1 MNPTPLV
8 QQFPMSQNFDVVV
21 IGGGSG
27 GYAAA
32 KTAVSNGLSVAVVE
46 SAQEL
51 GGLCILR
58 GCMPTKALLET
69 SNRLRAIREADEFG
83 IKVDEPSFDLEALR
97 SRKSR
102 LIDGF
107 KEYRVKGLEK
117 GDFALIRGA
126 ARFTSPH
133 TIDVT
138 GHGEISAK
146 TFVIATGSDEKVPPV
161 PGLKE
166 SPFWTSDDVVQMP
179 SVPPRVVVVGTGAVG
194 MESAH
199 LFQGLGSEVTIISRR
214 KPLVTSVEPAVSDAM
229 EKRCA
234 DLGITLAFGE
244 GLQEVAHDGNQFTL
258 TLSEGTVIEC
268 DQLIIAT
275 GRAPRIEGLDLEKAG
290 FEEDLRRIE
299 IDEHSQTSIPHI
311 FAAGDCAS
319 PLAVVH
325 LAVMQGEAAGENIA
339 SFLEEKPLNATW
351 DSRLDM
357 FGIFTD
363 PEIVQVG
370 MTEAEAREAGLDP
383 VSAEYRFDD
392 QGKGEI
398 VGEKHGLV
406 MLVAD
411 RSSGE
416 IIGASGMGPHVI
428 DYAHTITVAM
438 SQRLTVAQFLKIP
451 SYHPTLGEIWAY
463 VVEELIDELE

>member
-1 MNPTPLV
+1 
-8 QQFPMSQNFDVVV
+8 MSQKFDVVV
-21 IGGGSG
+21 VGGGSG

-32 KTAVSNGLSVAVVE
+32 KTAVSRGLAVAVVE
-46 SAQEL
+46 SANEL

-69 SNRLRAIREADEFG
+69 SNRLRAIKEADEFG
-83 IKVDEPSFDLEALR
+83 IQVAAPTFDLNALR
-97 SRKSR
+97 DRKSR

-117 GDFALIRGA
+117 GDFTLIRGA
-126 ARFTSPH
+126 AKFTSPH
-133 TIDVT
+133 TIEVE
-138 GHGEISAK
+138 GHGEVSARA
-146 TFVIATGSDEKVPPV
+146 FIIATGSDEKVPPV
-161 PGLKE
+161 PGLSE
-166 SPFWTSDDVVQMP
+166 TPYWTSDDVVQMP
-179 SVPPRVVVVGTGAVG
+179 SVPKRIVVVGTGAVG

-199 LFQGLGSEVTIISRR
+199 LFQGLGSEVTIVSRR
-214 KPLVTSVEPAVSDAM
+214 KPLISSVESAISEAM
-229 EKRCA
+229 EKRCL
-234 DLGITLAFGE
+234 DLGIRIVFGE
-244 GLQEVAHDGNQFTL
+244 SLQEVAHDGTTFSL
-258 TLSEGTVIEC
+258 SLSEGTNIEC
-268 DQLIIAT
+268 DQLIMAT
-275 GRAPRIEGLDLEKAG
+275 GRAPRIDELNLEKAG
-290 FEEDLRRIE
+290 FPANLRRIK
-299 IDEHSQTSIPHI
+299 IDHFSRTSVPHI

-339 SFLEEKPLNATW
+339 ALLDDKPLTATW
-351 DSRLDM
+351 DPRLDM

-370 MTEAEAREAGLDP
+370 LTEAQAREAGIDA

-406 MLVAD
+406 ILVAD
-411 RSSGE
+411 RATGE

-428 DYAHTITVAM
+428 DYAHTITVTM
-438 SQRLTVAQFLKIP
+438 SQRLTVKDFLRIP
-451 SYHPTLGEIWAY
+451 SYHPTLGEIWTY
-463 VVEELIDELE
+463 VAEELADELA

>member
-1 MNPTPLV
+1 
-8 QQFPMSQNFDVVV
+8 MSKEFDLVV

-32 KTAVSNGLSVAVVE
+32 KTAIGRGLNVAVVE
-46 SAQEL
+46 GASEL

-69 SNRLRAIREADEFG
+69 SNRLRAIREAGEFG
-83 IKVDEPSFDLEALR
+83 IQVGEPTLDLDALR
-97 SRKSR
+97 NRKTK
-102 LIDGF
+102 LVDGF
-107 KEYRVKGLEK
+107 KEYRVIGLEK
-117 GDFALIRGA
+117 GDFELIRGNA
-126 ARFTSPH
+126 AFTSPH
-133 TIDVT
+133 TIEVE
-138 GHGEISAK
+138 GHGEFTAK
-146 TFVIATGSDEKVPPV
+146 TFVIATGSDERIPPV

-166 SPFWTSDDVVQMP
+166 SPFWTSDDIVQMP
-179 SVPPRVVVVGTGAVG
+179 SVPQSVIVVGTGAVG

-199 LFQGLGSEVTIISRR
+199 LFQGLGSEVSIISRR
-214 KPLVTSVEPAVSDAM
+214 KPLVSSVEPAVSEAM

-234 DLGITLAFGE
+234 DLGINLVFGE
-244 GLQEVAHDGNQFTL
+244 GLQEVAHDHSGFTL
-258 TLSEGTVIEC
+258 TLSEGTVLSC
-268 DQLIIAT
+268 DQLIMAT
-275 GRAPRIEGLDLEKAG
+275 GRAPRITQLNLEKAG
-290 FEEDLRRIE
+290 FEPDLRRIE
-299 IDEHSQTSIPHI
+299 INQHSQTSVPHI

-325 LAVMQGEAAGENIA
+325 LAVMQGEAAGANVA
-339 SFLEEKPLNATW
+339 SLLSLQPLEATW

-370 MTEAEAREAGLDP
+370 QILDQAREAGIDA

-398 VGEKHGLV
+398 VGEQHGLV

-411 RSSGE
+411 KGSGE
-416 IIGASGMGPHVI
+416 ILGASGMGPHVI
-428 DYAHTITVAM
+428 DYAHTITVAI
-438 SQRLTVAQFLKIP
+438 SQRLTVADFLKIP
-451 SYHPTLGEIWAY
+451 SYHPTLGEIWTY
-463 VVEELIDELE
+463 VAEELEDELS

>member
-1 MNPTPLV
+1 MT
-8 QQFPMSQNFDVVV
+8 QEFDLVV

-32 KTAVSNGLSVAVVE
+32 KTAVDRGLTVAVVE
-46 SAQEL
+46 GAREL

-69 SNRLRAIREADEFG
+69 SNRLRAIREAHEFG
-83 IKVDEPSFDLEALR
+83 IQVAEPTLDLDALR
-97 SRKSR
+97 NRKTK
-102 LIDGF
+102 LIEGF

-117 GDFALIRGA
+117 GDFKLIRGTA
-126 ARFTSPH
+126 SFTSPH
-133 TIDVT
+133 TIQVEGLGEVT
-138 GHGEISAK
+138 SK
-146 TFVIATGSDEKVPPV
+146 TFVIATGSDERIPPI
-161 PGLKE
+161 PGLRE
-166 SPFWTSDDVVQMP
+166 SPFWTSDDLVQMP
-179 SVPPRVVVVGTGAVG
+179 SVPKSVVVVGTGAVG

-199 LFQGLGSEVTIISRR
+199 LFQGLGSKVTVVSRR
-214 KPLVTSVEPAVSDAM
+214 KPLVTSVEPAVSEAM
-229 EKRCA
+229 EKRCT
-234 DLGITLAFGE
+234 DLGIDLIFGE
-244 GLQEVAHDGNQFTL
+244 GLQEVMHGENGFTL
-258 TLSEGTVIEC
+258 KLSEGTTLSC
-268 DQLIIAT
+268 DQLIMAT
-275 GRAPRIEGLDLEKAG
+275 GRAPRIAGLNLEKAG
-290 FEEDLRRIE
+290 FEPDLRRIA
-299 IDEHSQTSIPHI
+299 IDEHSQTSVPHI

-325 LAVMQGEAAGENIA
+325 LAVMQGEAAGANVDSLLKETP
-339 SFLEEKPLNATW
+339 LEATW

-370 MTEAEAREAGLDP
+370 LTAEAAKDAGLDP

-406 MLVAD
+406 ILTAD
-411 RSSGE
+411 RATGE

-438 SQRLTVAQFLKIP
+438 SQRLTVTDFLKIP
-451 SYHPTLGEIWAY
+451 SYHPTLGEIWTY
-463 VVEELIDELE
+463 VAEELTEALSEAN

>member
-1 MNPTPLV
+1 MT
-8 QQFPMSQNFDVVV
+8 QEFDLVV

-32 KTAVSNGLSVAVVE
+32 KTAVDRGLTVAVVE
-46 SAQEL
+46 GAREL

-69 SNRLRAIREADEFG
+69 SNRLRAIREAHEFG
-83 IKVDEPSFDLEALR
+83 IQVAEPTLDLDALR
-97 SRKSR
+97 NRKTK
-102 LIDGF
+102 LIEGF

-117 GDFALIRGA
+117 GDFKLIRGTA
-126 ARFTSPH
+126 SFTSPH
-133 TIDVT
+133 TIQVEGLGEVT
-138 GHGEISAK
+138 SK
-146 TFVIATGSDEKVPPV
+146 TFVIATGSDERIPPI
-161 PGLKE
+161 PGLRE
-166 SPFWTSDDVVQMP
+166 SPFWTSDDLVQMP
-179 SVPPRVVVVGTGAVG
+179 SVPKSVVVVGTGAVG

-199 LFQGLGSEVTIISRR
+199 LFQGLGSKVTVVSRR
-214 KPLVTSVEPAVSDAM
+214 KPLVTSVEPAVSEAM
-229 EKRCA
+229 EKRCT
-234 DLGITLAFGE
+234 DLGIDLIFGE
-244 GLQEVAHDGNQFTL
+244 GLQEVMHGENGFTL
-258 TLSEGTVIEC
+258 KLSEGTTLSC
-268 DQLIIAT
+268 DQLIMAT
-275 GRAPRIEGLDLEKAG
+275 GRAPRIAGLNLEKAG
-290 FEEDLRRIE
+290 FEPDLRRIA
-299 IDEHSQTSIPHI
+299 IDEHSQTSVPHI

-325 LAVMQGEAAGENIA
+325 LAVMQGEAAGANVDSLLKETP
-339 SFLEEKPLNATW
+339 LEATW

-370 MTEAEAREAGLDP
+370 LTAEAAKEAGLDP

-406 MLVAD
+406 ILTAD
-411 RSSGE
+411 RATGE

-438 SQRLTVAQFLKIP
+438 SQRLTVTDFLKIP
-451 SYHPTLGEIWAY
+451 SYHPTLGEIWTY
-463 VVEELIDELE
+463 VAEELTEALSEAN

>member
-1 MNPTPLV
+1 M
-8 QQFPMSQNFDVVV
+8 V

-32 KTAVSNGLSVAVVE
+32 KTAIGRGLNVAVVE
-46 SAQEL
+46 GANEL

-83 IKVDEPSFDLEALR
+83 IQVGEPTLDLDALR
-97 SRKSR
+97 NRKTK

-107 KEYRVKGLEK
+107 KEYRVIGLEK
-117 GDFALIRGA
+117 GDFELIRGNA
-126 ARFTSPH
+126 TFTSPH
-133 TIDVT
+133 TIEVE
-138 GHGEISAK
+138 GHGEFTAK
-146 TFVIATGSDEKVPPV
+146 TFVIATGSDERIPPV

-166 SPFWTSDDVVQMP
+166 SPFWTSDDIVQIP
-179 SVPPRVVVVGTGAVG
+179 SVPKNVIVVGTGAVG

-199 LFQGLGSEVTIISRR
+199 LFQGLGSEVSIISRR
-214 KPLVTSVEPAVSDAM
+214 KPLVSSVEPAVSEAM
-229 EKRCA
+229 EKRCT
-234 DLGITLAFGE
+234 DLGINLVFGE
-244 GLQEVAHDGNQFTL
+244 GLQEVAYDDSGFTL
-258 TLSEGTVIEC
+258 TLSEGTVLNC
-268 DQLIIAT
+268 DQLIMAT
-275 GRAPRIEGLDLEKAG
+275 GRTPRIAQLNLERAG
-290 FEEDLRRIE
+290 FEPDLRRIE
-299 IDEHSQTSIPHI
+299 INQHSQTSVPHI

-325 LAVMQGEAAGENIA
+325 LAVMQGEAAGDNAA
-339 SFLEEKPLNATW
+339 SLLSVKPLEATW
-351 DSRLDM
+351 NSRLDM

-370 MTEAEAREAGLDP
+370 KTLDQAREAGIDA

-398 VGEKHGLV
+398 VGEQHGLV

-411 RSSGE
+411 RNSGE
-416 IIGASGMGPHVI
+416 ILGAAGMGPHVI
-428 DYAHTITVAM
+428 DYAHTITVAI
-438 SQRLTVAQFLKIP
+438 SQRLTIADFLKIP
-451 SYHPTLGEIWAY
+451 SYHPTLGEIWTY
-463 VVEELIDELE
+463 VAEELEDELS

>member
-1 MNPTPLV
+1 MTEE
-8 QQFPMSQNFDVVV
+8 FDLVV

-32 KTAVSNGLSVAVVE
+32 KTAVDRGLTVAVVE
-46 SAQEL
+46 GASEL

-69 SNRLRAIREADEFG
+69 SNRLRAIREAHEFG
-83 IKVDEPSFDLEALR
+83 IQVAEPTLDLDALR
-97 SRKSR
+97 DRKTK

-117 GDFALIRGA
+117 GDFKLIRGTA
-126 ARFTSPH
+126 SFTSPH
-133 TIDVT
+133 TINIE
-138 GHGEISAK
+138 GHGEITGK
-146 TFVIATGSDEKVPPV
+146 TFVIATGSDERVPPV
-161 PGLKE
+161 PGLVD
-166 SPFWTSDDVVQMP
+166 SPFWTSDDIVEMP
-179 SVPPRVVVVGTGAVG
+179 SVPKSVIVVGTGAVG

-199 LFQGLGSEVTIISRR
+199 LFQGLGSKVTIISRR
-214 KPLVTSVEPAVSDAM
+214 KPLVTSVEPAVSEAM
-229 EKRCA
+229 EKRCT
-234 DLGITLAFGE
+234 DLGIDLVFGE
-244 GLQEVAHDGNQFTL
+244 GLQKVAHGDDGFTL
-258 TLSEGTVIEC
+258 TLSEGTTLSCE
-268 DQLIIAT
+268 QLIMAT
-275 GRAPRIEGLDLEKAG
+275 GRSPRLDGLNLEKAG
-290 FEEDLRRIE
+290 FAPKLRRIE
-299 IDEHSQTSIPHI
+299 IDEHSQTAIPHI

-325 LAVMQGEAAGENIA
+325 LAVMQGEAAGANVA
-339 SFLEEKPLNATW
+339 DLLKKAPLEATW
-351 DSRLDM
+351 DARLDM

-370 MTEAEAREAGLDP
+370 LTADAAKEAGFDP

-406 MLVAD
+406 ILTAD
-411 RSSGE
+411 RTTGE

-428 DYAHTITVAM
+428 DYAHTIIVAM
-438 SQRLTVAQFLKIP
+438 SQRLTVADFLKIP
-451 SYHPTLGEIWAY
+451 SYHPTLGEIWTY
-463 VVEELIDELE
+463 VAEELADELSGAD

>member
-1 MNPTPLV
+1 MT
-8 QQFPMSQNFDVVV
+8 QEFDLVV

-32 KTAVSNGLSVAVVE
+32 KTAVDRGLTVAVVE
-46 SAQEL
+46 GAREL

-69 SNRLRAIREADEFG
+69 SNRLRAIREAHEFG
-83 IKVDEPSFDLEALR
+83 IQVAEPTLDLDALR
-97 SRKSR
+97 NRKTK
-102 LIDGF
+102 LIEGF

-117 GDFALIRGA
+117 GDFKLIRGTA
-126 ARFTSPH
+126 SFTSPH
-133 TIDVT
+133 TIQVEGLGEVT
-138 GHGEISAK
+138 SK
-146 TFVIATGSDEKVPPV
+146 TFVIATGSDERIPPI
-161 PGLKE
+161 PGLRE
-166 SPFWTSDDVVQMP
+166 SPFWTSDDLVQMP
-179 SVPPRVVVVGTGAVG
+179 SVPKSVVVVGTGAVG

-199 LFQGLGSEVTIISRR
+199 LFQGLGSKVTVVSRR
-214 KPLVTSVEPAVSDAM
+214 KPLVTSVEPTVSEAM
-229 EKRCA
+229 EKRCT
-234 DLGITLAFGE
+234 DLGIDLIFGE
-244 GLQEVAHDGNQFTL
+244 GLQEVMHGENGFTL
-258 TLSEGTVIEC
+258 KLSEGTTLSC
-268 DQLIIAT
+268 DQLIMAT
-275 GRAPRIEGLDLEKAG
+275 GRAPRIAGLNLEKAG
-290 FEEDLRRIE
+290 FEPDLRRIA
-299 IDEHSQTSIPHI
+299 IDEHSQTSVPHI

-325 LAVMQGEAAGENIA
+325 LAVMQGEAAGANVDSLLKETP
-339 SFLEEKPLNATW
+339 LEATW

-370 MTEAEAREAGLDP
+370 LTAEAAKDAGLDP

-406 MLVAD
+406 ILTAD
-411 RSSGE
+411 RATGE

-438 SQRLTVAQFLKIP
+438 SQRLTVTDFLKIP
-451 SYHPTLGEIWAY
+451 SYHPTLGEIWTY
-463 VVEELIDELE
+463 VAEELTEALSEAN

>member
-1 MNPTPLV
+1 
-8 QQFPMSQNFDVVV
+8 MSKEFDLVV

-32 KTAVSNGLSVAVVE
+32 KTAIGHGLKVAVVE
-46 SAQEL
+46 GADEL

-69 SNRLRAIREADEFG
+69 SNRLRAIREAAEFG
-83 IKVDEPSFDLEALR
+83 IHVAEPSLDLEALR
-97 SRKSR
+97 NRKTK

-117 GDFALIRGA
+117 GDFELIRGNA
-126 ARFTSPH
+126 TFTSPH
-133 TIDVT
+133 TIEVE
-138 GHGEISAK
+138 GHGEVSAK
-146 TFVIATGSDEKVPPV
+146 AFIIATGSDERIPPV

-166 SPFWTSDDVVQMP
+166 SPFWTSDDIVQMP
-179 SVPPRVVVVGTGAVG
+179 SVPKKVVVVGTGAVG

-199 LFQGLGSEVTIISRR
+199 LFQGLGSDVSIISRR
-214 KPLVTSVEPAVSDAM
+214 KPLVSSVEPAVSEAM
-229 EKRCA
+229 EKRCT
-234 DLGITLAFGE
+234 DLGINLVFGE
-244 GLQEVAHDGNQFTL
+244 GLQEVAHDASGFTL
-258 TLSEGTVIEC
+258 TLSEGTVIHC
-268 DQLIIAT
+268 DQLIMAT
-275 GRAPRIEGLDLEKAG
+275 GRAPRIAGLNLEQAG
-290 FEEDLRRIE
+290 FDAGLRRIE
-299 IDEHSQTSIPHI
+299 IDKFSQTSVPHI

-325 LAVMQGEAAGENIA
+325 LAVMQGEAAGANVA
-339 SFLEEKPLNATW
+339 SLLSEKPLEATW

-370 MTEAEAREAGLDP
+370 LTHAQAREAGFDA

-411 RSSGE
+411 KKTGE
-416 IIGASGMGPHVI
+416 ILGASGMGPHVI

-438 SQRLTVAQFLKIP
+438 SQRLTVADFLKIP
-451 SYHPTLGEIWAY
+451 SYHPTLGEIWTY
-463 VVEELIDELE
+463 VAEELEDELS

>member
-1 MNPTPLV
+1 M
-8 QQFPMSQNFDVVV
+8 V

-32 KTAVSNGLSVAVVE
+32 KTATGRGLNVAVVE
-46 SAQEL
+46 GASEL

-83 IKVDEPSFDLEALR
+83 IQVGEPTLDLDALR
-97 SRKSR
+97 NRKTK
-102 LIDGF
+102 LINGF
-107 KEYRVKGLEK
+107 KEYRVIGLEK
-117 GDFALIRGA
+117 GDFELIRGNA
-126 ARFTSPH
+126 TFTSPH
-133 TIDVT
+133 TIEVK
-138 GHGEISAK
+138 GHGEFTAK
-146 TFVIATGSDEKVPPV
+146 TFVIATGSDEQIPPV

-166 SPFWTSDDVVQMP
+166 SPFWTSDDIVQMP
-179 SVPPRVVVVGTGAVG
+179 SVPPSVIIVGTGAVG

-199 LFQGLGSEVTIISRR
+199 LFQGLGSKVSIISRR
-214 KPLVTSVEPAVSDAM
+214 KPLVSSVEPAVSKAM
-229 EKRCA
+229 EKRCT
-234 DLGITLAFGE
+234 DLGINLVFGE
-244 GLQEVAHDGNQFTL
+244 DLQKVAYDDSGFTL
-258 TLSEGTVIEC
+258 TLSEGTVLNC
-268 DQLIIAT
+268 DQLIMAT
-275 GRAPRIEGLDLEKAG
+275 GRAPRIAQLNLEKAG
-290 FEEDLRRIE
+290 FGPDLRRIE
-299 IDEHSQTSIPHI
+299 IDQHSQTSVPHI

-325 LAVMQGEAAGENIA
+325 LAVMQGEAAGANVA
-339 SFLEEKPLNATW
+339 SLLSVRPLEATW

-370 MTEAEAREAGLDP
+370 QTLDQAREAGIAA

-398 VGEKHGLV
+398 VGEQHGLV

-411 RSSGE
+411 KGSGE
-416 IIGASGMGPHVI
+416 ILGASGMGPHVI
-428 DYAHTITVAM
+428 DYAHTITVAI
-438 SQRLTVAQFLKIP
+438 SQRLTVTDFLKIP
-451 SYHPTLGEIWAY
+451 SYHPTLGEIWTY
-463 VVEELIDELE
+463 VAEELEDELS

>member
-1 MNPTPLV
+1 M
-8 QQFPMSQNFDVVV
+8 V

-32 KTAVSNGLSVAVVE
+32 KTAIGRGLNVAVVE
-46 SAQEL
+46 GASEL

-83 IKVDEPSFDLEALR
+83 IQVGEPTLDLDALR
-97 SRKSR
+97 NRKTK
-102 LIDGF
+102 LINGF
-107 KEYRVKGLEK
+107 KEYRVIGLKK
-117 GDFALIRGA
+117 GDFELIRGSA
-126 ARFTSPH
+126 TFTSPH
-133 TIDVT
+133 TIEVK
-138 GHGEISAK
+138 GHGEFTAK
-146 TFVIATGSDEKVPPV
+146 TFVIATGSDEQIPTV

-166 SPFWTSDDVVQMP
+166 SPFWTSDDIVQMP
-179 SVPPRVVVVGTGAVG
+179 SVPPSVIIVGTGAVG

-199 LFQGLGSEVTIISRR
+199 LFQGLGSEVSIISRR
-214 KPLVTSVEPAVSDAM
+214 KPLVSSVEPAVSKAM
-229 EKRCA
+229 EKRCT
-234 DLGITLAFGE
+234 DLGINLVFGE
-244 GLQEVAHDGNQFTL
+244 GLQKVAHDDSGFTL
-258 TLSEGTVIEC
+258 TLSEGTVLNC
-268 DQLIIAT
+268 DQPIMAT
-275 GRAPRIEGLDLEKAG
+275 GRAPRIAQLNLERAG
-290 FEEDLRRIE
+290 FGPDLRRIE
-299 IDEHSQTSIPHI
+299 IDQHSQTSVPHI

-325 LAVMQGEAAGENIA
+325 LAVMQGEAAGANIA
-339 SFLEEKPLNATW
+339 SLLSVRPLEATW

-370 MTEAEAREAGLDP
+370 QTLDQAREAGIDA

-398 VGEKHGLV
+398 VGEQHGLV

-411 RSSGE
+411 KGSGE
-416 IIGASGMGPHVI
+416 ILGASGMGPHVI
-428 DYAHTITVAM
+428 DYAHTITVAI
-438 SQRLTVAQFLKIP
+438 SQRLTVTDFLKIP
-451 SYHPTLGEIWAY
+451 SYHPTLGEIWTY
-463 VVEELIDELE
+463 VAEELEDELS

>member
-1 MNPTPLV
+1 M
-8 QQFPMSQNFDVVV
+8 V

-32 KTAVSNGLSVAVVE
+32 KTAIGRGLNVAVVE
-46 SAQEL
+46 GANEL

-83 IKVDEPSFDLEALR
+83 IQVGEPTLDLDALR
-97 SRKSR
+97 NRKTK

-107 KEYRVKGLEK
+107 KEYRVIGLEK
-117 GDFALIRGA
+117 GDFELIRGNA
-126 ARFTSPH
+126 TFTSPH
-133 TIDVT
+133 TIEVE
-138 GHGEISAK
+138 GHGEFTAK
-146 TFVIATGSDEKVPPV
+146 TFVIATGSDERIPPV

-166 SPFWTSDDVVQMP
+166 SPFWTSDDIVQIL
-179 SVPPRVVVVGTGAVG
+179 SVPQSVIVVGTGAVG

-199 LFQGLGSEVTIISRR
+199 LFQGLGSEVSIISRR
-214 KPLVTSVEPAVSDAM
+214 KPLVSSVEPAVSEAM
-229 EKRCA
+229 ENRCT
-234 DLGITLAFGE
+234 DLGINLVFGE
-244 GLQEVAHDGNQFTL
+244 GLQEVAYDDSGFTL
-258 TLSEGTVIEC
+258 TLSEGTVLNC
-268 DQLIIAT
+268 DQLIMAT
-275 GRAPRIEGLDLEKAG
+275 GRTPRIAQLNLERAG
-290 FEEDLRRIE
+290 FEPDLRRIE
-299 IDEHSQTSIPHI
+299 IDQHSQTSVPHI

-325 LAVMQGEAAGENIA
+325 LAVMQGEAAGANAA
-339 SFLEEKPLNATW
+339 SLLSVKPLEATW
-351 DSRLDM
+351 NSRLDM

-370 MTEAEAREAGLDP
+370 KTLDQAREAGIDA

-398 VGEKHGLV
+398 VGEQHGLV

-411 RSSGE
+411 RGSGE
-416 IIGASGMGPHVI
+416 ILGAAGMGPHVI
-428 DYAHTITVAM
+428 DYAHTITVAI
-438 SQRLTVAQFLKIP
+438 SQRLTIADFLKIP
-451 SYHPTLGEIWAY
+451 SYHPTLGEIWTY
-463 VVEELIDELE
+463 VAEELEDELS

>member
-1 MNPTPLV
+1 
-8 QQFPMSQNFDVVV
+8 MSKEFDLVV

-32 KTAVSNGLSVAVVE
+32 KTAIGQGLKVAVVE
-46 SAQEL
+46 GASEL

-83 IKVDEPSFDLEALR
+83 IQVEEPSLDLDALR
-97 SRKSR
+97 DRKTK

-117 GDFALIRGA
+117 GDFELIRGNA
-126 ARFTSPH
+126 SFTSPH
-133 TIDVT
+133 TIEVE
-138 GHGEISAK
+138 GHGEIAAK
-146 TFVIATGSDEKVPPV
+146 AFVIATGSDERIPPV
-161 PGLKE
+161 PGLAE
-166 SPFWTSDDVVQMP
+166 SPFWTSDDIVQMP
-179 SVPPRVVVVGTGAVG
+179 SVPKSVVVVGTGAVG

-199 LFQGLGSEVTIISRR
+199 LFQGLGSEVSIISRR
-214 KPLVTSVEPAVSDAM
+214 KPLISSVEPAVSEAM
-229 EKRCA
+229 EKRCT
-234 DLGITLAFGE
+234 DLGINLVFGE
-244 GLQEVAHDGNQFTL
+244 GLQGVAHDDSGFTL
-258 TLSEGTVIEC
+258 TLSEGTVLTC
-268 DQLIIAT
+268 DQLIMAT
-275 GRAPRIEGLDLEKAG
+275 GRAPRIAGLNLEKAG
-290 FEEDLRRIE
+290 FASDLRRIE
-299 IDEHSQTSIPHI
+299 IDEHSQTSVPHI

-325 LAVMQGEAAGENIA
+325 LAVMQGEAAGANVA
-339 SFLEEKPLNATW
+339 SLLAEKPLEATW

-370 MTEAEAREAGLDP
+370 MTLDAAKEAGIDAI
-383 VSAEYRFDD
+383 SAEYRFDD

-411 RSSGE
+411 KKSGE
-416 IIGASGMGPHVI
+416 ILGASGMGPHVI

-438 SQRLTVAQFLKIP
+438 SQRLTVADFLKIP

-463 VVEELIDELE
+463 VAEELEDELS

>member
-1 MNPTPLV
+1 MT
-8 QQFPMSQNFDVVV
+8 QEFDLVV

-32 KTAVSNGLSVAVVE
+32 KAAVALRLTVAVVE
-46 SAQEL
+46 GAREL

-69 SNRLRAIREADEFG
+69 SNRLRAIREAHEFG
-83 IKVDEPSFDLEALR
+83 IQVAEPTLDLNALR
-97 SRKSR
+97 NRKTK

-107 KEYRVKGLEK
+107 KDYRVKGLEK
-117 GDFALIRGA
+117 GDFKLIRGT

-133 TIDVT
+133 TINVEN
-138 GHGEISAK
+138 HGEITGK
-146 TFVIATGSDEKVPPV
+146 TFIIATGSDEKIPPV
-161 PGLKE
+161 PGLHD
-166 SPFWTSDDVVQMP
+166 SPFWTSDDIVEMP
-179 SVPPRVVVVGTGAVG
+179 SVPKTVVVVGTGAVG

-199 LFQGLGSEVTIISRR
+199 LFQGLGSKVTIVSRR
-214 KPLVTSVEPAVSDAM
+214 KPLVTSVEPAVSEAM
-229 EKRCA
+229 EKRCT
-234 DLGITLAFGE
+234 DLGIDLVFGE
-244 GLQEVAHDGNQFTL
+244 GLQEVAHGDDGFTL
-258 TLSEGTVIEC
+258 KLSEGTTLSC
-268 DQLIIAT
+268 DQLIMAT
-275 GRAPRIEGLDLEKAG
+275 GRAPRLAGLALENAG
-290 FEEDLRRIE
+290 FEPNLRRIE
-299 IDEHSQTSIPHI
+299 IDEHSQTSVPHI

-325 LAVMQGEAAGENIA
+325 LAVMQGEAAGANVA
-339 SFLEEKPLNATW
+339 SLLQEKPLEATW

-370 MTEAEAREAGLDP
+370 LTVAAAKEAGLDP

-406 MLVAD
+406 ILTAE
-411 RSSGE
+411 RTTGE

-438 SQRLTVAQFLKIP
+438 SQRLTVADFLKIP
-451 SYHPTLGEIWAY
+451 SYHPTLGEIWTY
-463 VVEELIDELE
+463 VAEELAEDFERF

>member
-1 MNPTPLV
+1 
-8 QQFPMSQNFDVVV
+8 MSKEFDLVV

-32 KTAVSNGLSVAVVE
+32 KTATGRGLNVAVVE
-46 SAQEL
+46 GASEL

-83 IKVDEPSFDLEALR
+83 IQVGEPTLDLDALR
-97 SRKSR
+97 NRKTK
-102 LIDGF
+102 LINGF
-107 KEYRVKGLEK
+107 KEYRVIGLEK
-117 GDFALIRGA
+117 GDFELIRGNA
-126 ARFTSPH
+126 TFTSPH
-133 TIDVT
+133 TIEVK
-138 GHGEISAK
+138 GHGEFTAK
-146 TFVIATGSDEKVPPV
+146 TFVIATGSDEQIPPV

-166 SPFWTSDDVVQMP
+166 SPFWTSDDIVQMP
-179 SVPPRVVVVGTGAVG
+179 SVPPSVIIVGTGAVG

-199 LFQGLGSEVTIISRR
+199 LFQGLGSEVSIISRR
-214 KPLVTSVEPAVSDAM
+214 KPLVSSVEPAVSKAM
-229 EKRCA
+229 EKRCT
-234 DLGITLAFGE
+234 DLGINLVFGE
-244 GLQEVAHDGNQFTL
+244 DLQKVAYDDSGFTL
-258 TLSEGTVIEC
+258 TLSEGTVLNC
-268 DQLIIAT
+268 DQLIMAT
-275 GRAPRIEGLDLEKAG
+275 GRAPRIAQLNLEKAG
-290 FEEDLRRIE
+290 FGPDLRRIE
-299 IDEHSQTSIPHI
+299 IDQHSQTSVPHI

-325 LAVMQGEAAGENIA
+325 LAVMQGEAAGANVA
-339 SFLEEKPLNATW
+339 SLLSVRPLEATW

-370 MTEAEAREAGLDP
+370 QTLDQAREAGIAA

-398 VGEKHGLV
+398 VGEQHGLV

-411 RSSGE
+411 KGSGE
-416 IIGASGMGPHVI
+416 ILGASGMGPHVI
-428 DYAHTITVAM
+428 DYAHTITVAI
-438 SQRLTVAQFLKIP
+438 SQRLTVTDFLKIP
-451 SYHPTLGEIWAY
+451 SYHPTLGEIWTY
-463 VVEELIDELE
+463 VAEELEDELS

>member
-1 MNPTPLV
+1 MT
-8 QQFPMSQNFDVVV
+8 QEFDLVV

-32 KTAVSNGLSVAVVE
+32 KIAVAKGLKVAVVE
-46 SAQEL
+46 GAREL

-69 SNRLRAIREADEFG
+69 SNRLRAIREAHEFG
-83 IKVDEPSFDLEALR
+83 IQVAEPTLDLDALR
-97 SRKSR
+97 NRKTK
-102 LIDGF
+102 LIEGF

-117 GDFALIRGA
+117 GDFKLIRGTA
-126 ARFTSPH
+126 SFTSPH
-133 TIDVT
+133 TIQVEGLGEVT
-138 GHGEISAK
+138 SK
-146 TFVIATGSDEKVPPV
+146 TFVIATGSDERIPPI
-161 PGLKE
+161 PGLRE
-166 SPFWTSDDVVQMP
+166 SPFWTSDDLVQMP
-179 SVPPRVVVVGTGAVG
+179 SVPKSVVVVGTGAVG

-199 LFQGLGSEVTIISRR
+199 LFQGLGSKVTVVSRR
-214 KPLVTSVEPAVSDAM
+214 KPLVTSVEPAVSEAM
-229 EKRCA
+229 EKRCT
-234 DLGITLAFGE
+234 DLGIDLIFGE
-244 GLQEVAHDGNQFTL
+244 GLQEVMHGENGFTL
-258 TLSEGTVIEC
+258 KLSEGTTLSC
-268 DQLIIAT
+268 DQLIMAT
-275 GRAPRIEGLDLEKAG
+275 GRAPRIAGLNLEKAG
-290 FEEDLRRIE
+290 FEPDLRRIA
-299 IDEHSQTSIPHI
+299 IDEHSQTSVPHI

-325 LAVMQGEAAGENIA
+325 LAVMQGEAAGANVDSLLKETP
-339 SFLEEKPLNATW
+339 LEATW

-370 MTEAEAREAGLDP
+370 LTAEAAKDAGLDP

-406 MLVAD
+406 ILTAD
-411 RSSGE
+411 RATGE

-438 SQRLTVAQFLKIP
+438 SQRLTVTDFLKIP
-451 SYHPTLGEIWAY
+451 SYHPTLGEIWTY
-463 VVEELIDELE
+463 VAEELTEALSEAN

>member
-1 MNPTPLV
+1 MT
-8 QQFPMSQNFDVVV
+8 QEFDLVV

-32 KTAVSNGLSVAVVE
+32 KIAVAKGLKVAVVE
-46 SAQEL
+46 GAREL

-69 SNRLRAIREADEFG
+69 SNRLRAIREAHEFG
-83 IKVDEPSFDLEALR
+83 IQVAEPTLDLDALR
-97 SRKSR
+97 DRKTK

-117 GDFALIRGA
+117 GDFKLIRGTA
-126 ARFTSPH
+126 SFTSPH
-133 TIDVT
+133 SIEVE
-138 GHGEISAK
+138 GHGEVRGQ
-146 TFVIATGSDEKVPPV
+146 TFVIATGSDENIPPV
-161 PGLKE
+161 PGLRE
-166 SPFWTSDDVVQMP
+166 SPFWTSDDIVSMP
-179 SVPPRVVVVGTGAVG
+179 SVPKSVVVVGSGAVG

-199 LFQGLGSEVTIISRR
+199 LFQGLGSRVTLVSRR
-214 KPLVTSVEPAVSDAM
+214 KPLVASVEPAVSDAM
-229 EKRCA
+229 EKRCL
-234 DLGITLAFGE
+234 DLGIKLVFGE
-244 GLQEVAHDGNQFTL
+244 GLQEVTHGANGFTL
-258 TLSEGTVIEC
+258 NLSEGTTLTCE
-268 DQLIIAT
+268 QLIMAT
-275 GRAPRIEGLDLEKAG
+275 GRSPRIAGLDLEKAG
-290 FEEDLRRIE
+290 FEPNLRRIE
-299 IDEHSQTSIPHI
+299 IDEHSQTSVPHI

-325 LAVMQGEAAGENIA
+325 LAVMQGEAAGANVDA
-339 SFLEEKPLNATW
+339 LLKGTPLEATW

-370 MTEAEAREAGLDP
+370 LTAAAAKEAGLDP

-406 MLVAD
+406 ILTAD
-411 RSSGE
+411 RTTGE

-438 SQRLTVAQFLKIP
+438 SQRLTVADFLKIP
-451 SYHPTLGEIWAY
+451 SYHPTLGEIWTY
-463 VVEELIDELE
+463 VAEELMDELAGMNS

>member
-1 MNPTPLV
+1 MT
-8 QQFPMSQNFDVVV
+8 QEFDLVV

-32 KTAVSNGLSVAVVE
+32 KTAVDRGLTVAVVE
-46 SAQEL
+46 GAREL

-69 SNRLRAIREADEFG
+69 SNRLRAIREAHEFG
-83 IKVDEPSFDLEALR
+83 IQVAEPTLDLDALR
-97 SRKSR
+97 NRKTK
-102 LIDGF
+102 LIEGF

-117 GDFALIRGA
+117 GDFKLIRGTA
-126 ARFTSPH
+126 SFTSPH
-133 TIDVT
+133 TIQVEGLGEVT
-138 GHGEISAK
+138 SK
-146 TFVIATGSDEKVPPV
+146 TFVIATGSDERIPPI
-161 PGLKE
+161 PGLRE
-166 SPFWTSDDVVQMP
+166 SPFWTSDDLVQMP
-179 SVPPRVVVVGTGAVG
+179 SVPKSVVVVGTGAVG

-199 LFQGLGSEVTIISRR
+199 LFQGLGSRR
-214 KPLVTSVEPAVSDAM
+214 KPLVTSVEPAVSEAM
-229 EKRCA
+229 EKRCT
-234 DLGITLAFGE
+234 DLGIDLIFGE
-244 GLQEVAHDGNQFTL
+244 GLQEVMHGENGFTL
-258 TLSEGTVIEC
+258 KLSEGTTLSC
-268 DQLIIAT
+268 DQLIMAT
-275 GRAPRIEGLDLEKAG
+275 GRAPRIAGLNLEKAG
-290 FEEDLRRIE
+290 FEPDLRRIA
-299 IDEHSQTSIPHI
+299 IDEHSQTSVPHI

-325 LAVMQGEAAGENIA
+325 LAVMQGEAAGANVDSLLKETP
-339 SFLEEKPLNATW
+339 LEATW

-370 MTEAEAREAGLDP
+370 LTAEAAKDAGLDP

-406 MLVAD
+406 ILTAD
-411 RSSGE
+411 RATGE

-438 SQRLTVAQFLKIP
+438 SQRLTVTDFLKIP
-451 SYHPTLGEIWAY
+451 SYHPTLGEIWTY
-463 VVEELIDELE
+463 VAEELTEALSEAN

>member
-1 MNPTPLV
+1 
-8 QQFPMSQNFDVVV
+8 MSKEFDLVV

-32 KTAVSNGLSVAVVE
+32 KTAIGRGLNVAVVE
-46 SAQEL
+46 GASEL

-69 SNRLRAIREADEFG
+69 SNRLRAIREAGEFG
-83 IKVDEPSFDLEALR
+83 IQVGEPTLDLDALR
-97 SRKSR
+97 NRKTR

-107 KEYRVKGLEK
+107 KEYRVIGLEK
-117 GDFALIRGA
+117 GDFELIRGNA
-126 ARFTSPH
+126 AFTSPH
-133 TIDVT
+133 TIEVE
-138 GHGEISAK
+138 GHGEFTAK
-146 TFVIATGSDEKVPPV
+146 TFVIATGSDERIPPV
-161 PGLKE
+161 PGLRE
-166 SPFWTSDDVVQMP
+166 SPFWTSDDIVQMP
-179 SVPPRVVVVGTGAVG
+179 SVPQSVIVVGTGAVG

-199 LFQGLGSEVTIISRR
+199 LFQGLGSEVSIISRR
-214 KPLVTSVEPAVSDAM
+214 KPLVSSVEPAVSEAM

-234 DLGITLAFGE
+234 DLGINLVFGE
-244 GLQEVAHDGNQFTL
+244 GLQEVAHDDSGFTL
-258 TLSEGTVIEC
+258 TLSEGTVLNC
-268 DQLIIAT
+268 DQLIMAT
-275 GRAPRIEGLDLEKAG
+275 GRAPRIAQLNLGKAG
-290 FEEDLRRIE
+290 FEPDLRRIE
-299 IDEHSQTSIPHI
+299 INQHSQTSVPHI

-325 LAVMQGEAAGENIA
+325 LAVMQGETAGANVA
-339 SFLEEKPLNATW
+339 SLLSVQPLEATW

-370 MTEAEAREAGLDP
+370 QTLDQAREAGIDA

-398 VGEKHGLV
+398 VGEQHGLV

-411 RSSGE
+411 KRSGE
-416 IIGASGMGPHVI
+416 ILGASGMGPHVI
-428 DYAHTITVAM
+428 DYAHTITVAI
-438 SQRLTVAQFLKIP
+438 SQRLTVADFLEIP
-451 SYHPTLGEIWAY
+451 SYHPTLGEIWTY
-463 VVEELIDELE
+463 VAEELEDELS

>member
-1 MNPTPLV
+1 M
-8 QQFPMSQNFDVVV
+8 V

-32 KTAVSNGLSVAVVE
+32 KTAIGRGLNVAVVE
-46 SAQEL
+46 GANEL

-83 IKVDEPSFDLEALR
+83 IQVGEPTLDLDALR
-97 SRKSR
+97 NRKTK

-107 KEYRVKGLEK
+107 KEYRVIGLEK
-117 GDFALIRGA
+117 GDFELIRGNA
-126 ARFTSPH
+126 TFTSPH
-133 TIDVT
+133 TIEVE
-138 GHGEISAK
+138 GHGEFTAK
-146 TFVIATGSDEKVPPV
+146 TFVIATGSDERIPPV

-166 SPFWTSDDVVQMP
+166 SPFWTSDDIVQIP
-179 SVPPRVVVVGTGAVG
+179 SVPQSVIVVGTGAVG

-199 LFQGLGSEVTIISRR
+199 LFQGLGSEVSIISRR
-214 KPLVTSVEPAVSDAM
+214 KPLVSSVEPAVSEAM
-229 EKRCA
+229 ENRCT
-234 DLGITLAFGE
+234 DLGINLVFGE
-244 GLQEVAHDGNQFTL
+244 GLQEVAHDDSGFTL
-258 TLSEGTVIEC
+258 TLSEGTVLNC
-268 DQLIIAT
+268 DQLIMAT
-275 GRAPRIEGLDLEKAG
+275 GRAPRIAQLNLEKAG
-290 FEEDLRRIE
+290 FEPDLRRIE
-299 IDEHSQTSIPHI
+299 IDQHSQTSVPHI

-325 LAVMQGEAAGENIA
+325 LAVMQGEAAGANAA
-339 SFLEEKPLNATW
+339 SLLSVKPLEATW

-370 MTEAEAREAGLDP
+370 QTLDQAREAGIDA

-398 VGEKHGLV
+398 VGEQHGLV

-411 RSSGE
+411 RGSGE
-416 IIGASGMGPHVI
+416 ILGAAGMGPHVI
-428 DYAHTITVAM
+428 DYAHTITVAI
-438 SQRLTVAQFLKIP
+438 SQRLTVADFLKIP
-451 SYHPTLGEIWAY
+451 SYHPTLGEIWTY
-463 VVEELIDELE
+463 VAEELEDELS

>member
-1 MNPTPLV
+1 M
-8 QQFPMSQNFDVVV
+8 V

-32 KTAVSNGLSVAVVE
+32 KTAIGRGLNVAVVE
-46 SAQEL
+46 GASEL

-83 IKVDEPSFDLEALR
+83 IQVGEPTLDLDALR
-97 SRKSR
+97 NRKTK

-107 KEYRVKGLEK
+107 KEYRVIGLEK
-117 GDFALIRGA
+117 GDFELIRGNA
-126 ARFTSPH
+126 TFTSPH
-133 TIDVT
+133 SVEVE
-138 GHGEISAK
+138 GHGEFTAK
-146 TFVIATGSDEKVPPV
+146 TFVIATGSDERIPPV

-166 SPFWTSDDVVQMP
+166 SPFWTSDDIVQIP
-179 SVPPRVVVVGTGAVG
+179 SVPHSVIVVGTGAVG

-199 LFQGLGSEVTIISRR
+199 LFQGLGSEVSIISRR
-214 KPLVTSVEPAVSDAM
+214 KPLVSSVEPAVSEAM
-229 EKRCA
+229 ESRCT
-234 DLGITLAFGE
+234 DLGINLVFGE
-244 GLQEVAHDGNQFTL
+244 GLQEVAYDDSGFTL
-258 TLSEGTVIEC
+258 TLSEGTVLNC
-268 DQLIIAT
+268 DQLIMAT
-275 GRAPRIEGLDLEKAG
+275 GRSPRIAQLNLEKAG
-290 FEEDLRRIE
+290 FEPDLRRIE
-299 IDEHSQTSIPHI
+299 IDQHSQTSVPHI

-325 LAVMQGEAAGENIA
+325 LAVMQGEAAGANAA
-339 SFLEEKPLNATW
+339 SLLSVKPLEATW

-370 MTEAEAREAGLDP
+370 QTLDQAREAGIDA

-398 VGEKHGLV
+398 VGEQHGLV

-411 RSSGE
+411 RGSGE
-416 IIGASGMGPHVI
+416 ILGAAGMGPHVI
-428 DYAHTITVAM
+428 DYAHTITVAI
-438 SQRLTVAQFLKIP
+438 SQRLTVADFLKIP
-451 SYHPTLGEIWAY
+451 SYHPTLGEIWTY
-463 VVEELIDELE
+463 VAEELEDELS

>member
-1 MNPTPLV
+1 MT
-8 QQFPMSQNFDVVV
+8 QEFDLVV

-32 KTAVSNGLSVAVVE
+32 KTAVDRGLNVAVVE
-46 SAQEL
+46 GASEL

-69 SNRLRAIREADEFG
+69 SNRLRAIREAHEFG
-83 IKVDEPSFDLEALR
+83 IHVAEPTLDLDALR
-97 SRKSR
+97 ARKTK

-117 GDFALIRGA
+117 GAFKLIRGTA
-126 ARFTSPH
+126 SFTSPH
-133 TIDVT
+133 TIEVEGFGPLT
-138 GHGEISAK
+138 GK
-146 TFVIATGSDEKVPPV
+146 TFVIATGSDESIPPV
-161 PGLKE
+161 TGLRE
-166 SPFWTSDDVVQMP
+166 SPFWTSDDIVQMP
-179 SVPPRVVVVGTGAVG
+179 SVPKSVVVVGTGAVG

-199 LFQGLGSEVTIISRR
+199 LFQGLGSKVTIVSRR
-214 KPLVTSVEPAVSDAM
+214 KPLVTSVEPAVSEAM
-229 EKRCA
+229 EKRCL
-234 DLGITLAFGE
+234 DLGIDLVFGE
-244 GLQEVAHDGNQFTL
+244 GLQKVVHNADGFTL
-258 TLSEGTVIEC
+258 QLSEGTTLTC
-268 DQLIIAT
+268 DQLIMAT
-275 GRAPRIEGLDLEKAG
+275 GRAPRIAGLALEKAG
-290 FEEDLRRIE
+290 FEPNLRRIE
-299 IDEHSQTSIPHI
+299 INAHSQTSIPHI
-311 FAAGDCAS
+311 FVAGDCAS

-325 LAVMQGEAAGENIA
+325 LAVMQGEAAGANVDA
-339 SFLEEKPLNATW
+339 LLKGQPLAATW

-370 MTEAEAREAGLDP
+370 LTAEDAKKAGLDP

-406 MLVAD
+406 ILTAD
-411 RSSGE
+411 RTTGE

-438 SQRLTVAQFLKIP
+438 SQHLTVADFLKIP
-451 SYHPTLGEIWAY
+451 SYHPTLGEIWTY
-463 VVEELIDELE
+463 VAEELMDELPRT

>member
-1 MNPTPLV
+1 
-8 QQFPMSQNFDVVV
+8 MSKEFDLVV

-32 KTAVSNGLSVAVVE
+32 KTAIGQGLKVAVVE
-46 SAQEL
+46 GASEL

-83 IKVDEPSFDLEALR
+83 IQVAEPTLDLDALR
-97 SRKSR
+97 NRKTK

-117 GDFALIRGA
+117 GDFELIRGNA
-126 ARFTSPH
+126 TFTSPH
-133 TIDVT
+133 TIEVE
-138 GHGEISAK
+138 GHGEVTAK
-146 TFVIATGSDEKVPPV
+146 AFVIATGSDERIPPV

-166 SPFWTSDDVVQMP
+166 SPFWTSDDIVQMP
-179 SVPPRVVVVGTGAVG
+179 SVPKSVIVVGTGAVG

-199 LFQGLGSEVTIISRR
+199 LFQGLGSEVSIISRR
-214 KPLVTSVEPAVSDAM
+214 KPLVSSVESAVSEAM
-229 EKRCA
+229 EKRCT
-234 DLGITLAFGE
+234 DLGINLVFGE
-244 GLQEVAHDGNQFTL
+244 GLQEVAHDDSGFTL
-258 TLSEGTVIEC
+258 TLSEGTVLKC
-268 DQLIIAT
+268 DQLIMAT
-275 GRAPRIEGLDLEKAG
+275 GRAPRIAQLDLEKAG
-290 FEEDLRRIE
+290 FEADLRRIE
-299 IDEHSQTSIPHI
+299 IDQHSQTSVPHI

-325 LAVMQGEAAGENIA
+325 LAVMQGEAAGSNVASLLSENP
-339 SFLEEKPLNATW
+339 LEATW

-370 MTEAEAREAGLDP
+370 LTLDQAHEAGIDA

-398 VGEKHGLV
+398 VGEQHGLV

-411 RSSGE
+411 KKSGE
-416 IIGASGMGPHVI
+416 ILGASGMGPHVI

-438 SQRLTVAQFLKIP
+438 SQRLTVADFLKIP
-451 SYHPTLGEIWAY
+451 SYHPTLGEIWTY
-463 VVEELIDELE
+463 VAEELEDELS